1 MDLDAFDGCASSD
14 GGEVRLRS
22 LGEET
27 RRKEKTIC
35 PHKLGKLLARS
46 FSIRSVKRGFRAFA
60 YRSSRPRFGELL
72 AFGAPRRS
80 KSSKSCPQTGQ
91 SKIDLDA

>member
-27 RRKEKTIC
+27 RRKEKN
-35 PHKLGKLLARS
+35 
-46 FSIRSVKRGFRAFA
+46 
-60 YRSSRPRFGELL
+60 
-72 AFGAPRRS
+72 
-80 KSSKSCPQTGQ
+80 
-91 SKIDLDA
+91 DLSA